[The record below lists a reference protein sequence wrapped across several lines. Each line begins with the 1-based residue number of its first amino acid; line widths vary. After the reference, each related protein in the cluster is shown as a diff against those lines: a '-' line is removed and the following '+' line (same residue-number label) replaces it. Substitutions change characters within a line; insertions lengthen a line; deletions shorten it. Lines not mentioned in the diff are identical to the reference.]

1 MKLLKSYT
9 YTEKHSKFIVLLYE
23 ATTSD
28 EVKEILKGLKE
39 EHKKA
44 THILRVSRVYNQYQV
59 KITEAS
65 EDKEP
70 ISSMK
75 KTAAL
80 MEKKDIVGK
89 ALFII
94 RYFGGTKFGASYLDK
109 VYFSLA
115 LEALGLKGSGE

>member
-1 MKLLKSYT
+1 MKLLKSENYA
-9 YTEKHSKFIVLLYE
+9 EKRSKFIILLYE
-23 ATTSD
+23 VNSLD
-28 EVKEILKGLKE
+28 EVKEILRSLKD

-44 THILRVSRVYNQYQV
+44 DHILRVSRVYNQFGV

-75 KTAAL
+75 KVASL
-80 MEKKDIVGK
+80 MEKIDIINRSV
-89 ALFII
+89 FII

-109 VYFSLA
+109 VYSNLA
-115 LEALGLKGSGE
+115 LKILEIS